1 MPQLELSNIKS
12 DLFWNLQ
19 DVSNKKSGQ
28 MLIKTLCKY
37 IPTYSSGAQ
46 QIYSEGKCQFTS
58 VDRVVFHP
66 NTEDYTK
73 TFSRIPAEA
82 VRNTSIHLF
91 ASGKEGLTFLQKKSG
106 KPTSTSAFSSTLNQI
121 LSNIDKKQGFIPILQ
136 KSNVEDTEDKRP
148 LLKLSSLDVKSLEL
162 EFSNFEISTMLNELK
177 KGFMELNAL
186 QR

>member
-1 MPQLELSNIKS
+1 MSQLELSNIKS

-19 DVSNKKSGQ
+19 NVSNKKSGQ
-28 MLIKTLCKY
+28 MFIKTLCKY

-46 QIYSEGKCQFTS
+46 QIYSEGECQFTS

-66 NTEDYTK
+66 NTTDYTK
-73 TFSRIPAEA
+73 TFSRIPAKA

-148 LLKLSSLDVKSLEL
+148 LLKLSSLDIKSLET
-162 EFSNFEISTMLNELK
+162 EFSSFEISTMLNELK
-177 KGFMELNAL
+177 KGFMDLNAL
-186 QR
+186 

>member
-19 DVSNKKSGQ
+19 DVSNKRAGQ
-28 MLIKTLCKY
+28 ILIKTLCKY

-46 QIYSEGKCQFTS
+46 QIYSEGECQFTS
-58 VDRVVFHP
+58 IDRVVFHP

-73 TFSRIPAEA
+73 TFSRIPATA

-91 ASGKEGLTFLQKKSG
+91 AHAKQGLTFLQQKSG
-106 KPTSTSAFSSTLNQI
+106 KAIGSSAFSATLNQI

-136 KSNVEDTEDKRP
+136 KSNVQDTADKKP
-148 LLKLSSLDVKSLEL
+148 LLKLSTLDIKSLEA

-186 QR
+186 

>member
-19 DVSNKKSGQ
+19 DVSNKRAGQ
-28 MLIKTLCKY
+28 ILIKTLCKY

-46 QIYSEGKCQFTS
+46 QIYSEGQCQFTS
-58 VDRVVFHP
+58 IGRVVFHP

-73 TFSRIPAEA
+73 TFSRIPAAA
-82 VRNTSIHLF
+82 VKNTSIHLF
-91 ASGKEGLTFLQKKSG
+91 AHAKQGLTFLQQKSG
-106 KPTSTSAFSSTLNQI
+106 KAIGSSVFSATLNQI

-136 KSNVEDTEDKRP
+136 KSNVQDTEDKKP
-148 LLKLSSLDVKSLEL
+148 LLKLSTLDIKSLEE

-186 QR
+186 